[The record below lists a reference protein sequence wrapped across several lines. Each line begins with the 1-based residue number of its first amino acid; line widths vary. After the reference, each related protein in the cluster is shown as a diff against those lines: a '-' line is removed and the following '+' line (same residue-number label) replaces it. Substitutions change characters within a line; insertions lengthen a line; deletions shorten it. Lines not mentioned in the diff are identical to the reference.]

1 MNKEMSAQKLHQYLA
16 RFGSI
21 SLIGLTLDILIF
33 NVLVTLQIQIFFAS
47 LISISCAIAAVYF
60 TSAYKLFAHASTF
73 LFRKFF
79 LYFVYQ
85 MFMMLLVSAALD
97 YIHASGI
104 PLISNQLVLKF
115 LPLPFTFTCNALV
128 TFLLLRK

>member
-1 MNKEMSAQKLHQYLA
+1 MNILKFYQYLT

-33 NVLVTLQIQIFFAS
+33 NVLVTLQIPIFLAS
-47 LISISCAIAAVYF
+47 LISISCAIVAVYF
-60 TSAYKLFAHASTF
+60 TSAYKLFEHASTF
-73 LFRKFF
+73 LFHKFF
-79 LYFVYQ
+79 VYTAYH
-85 MFMMLLVSAALD
+85 MFMMFLVSATLN
-97 YIHASGI
+97 YIHANSI
-104 PLISNQLVLKF
+104 PLISHQLVLKF